1 MVQIVDIEQ
10 GSRDLGSCPA
20 LSGLVLME
28 RKRWEW
34 EQTGSLGVD
43 PFKTGCHF
51 FDLLVDPWQTKRMMT
66 LVIEFD
72 ARGVAAYLLFLER
85 WIFEVVS
92 EEMGAFSPILLVKSF
107 EDGFLWMFLCYGQIY
122 GYVSSGWSYC
132 LSGCQDRH
140 LFSGWSASF
149 FFWVVELGEGDDHS
163 SFKTNG
169 LNWMDLGLSNKL
181 ASCSRFVLAK
191 KLKALI
197 EEVGTKSLIAQQCWM
212 RRVGDRS
219 QVQGLKEEG

>member
-10 GSRDLGSCPA
+10 GSRDLGKLSC
-20 LSGLVLME
+20 S
-28 RKRWEW
+28 
-34 EQTGSLGVD
+34 QSLGVD
-43 PFKTGCHF
+43 PFKNGLPF
-51 FDLLVDPWQTKRMMT
+51 FDLLVDPWNNFWLCKPKRMMT
-66 LVIEFD
+66 LGWVLL
-72 ARGVAAYLLFLER
+72 AYLLFLER

-92 EEMGAFSPILLVKSF
+92 EEMGAFFPILL
-107 EDGFLWMFLCYGQIY
+107 
-122 GYVSSGWSYC
+122 YVSSGWGYC

-149 FFWVVELGEGDDHS
+149 FSGLGEGDDHS

-169 LNWMDLGLSNKL
+169 LNWMDLG
-181 ASCSRFVLAK
+181 
-191 KLKALI
+191 
-197 EEVGTKSLIAQQCWM
+197 LIAQQCWM